1 VNRTRRW
8 VLAAAAAGF
17 AARLC
22 FALFYWV
29 GQPLTQDERDYLALA
44 RSLVQGDGFAYPAD
58 EPSQGTSARFDRP
71 PAYPLFLATLG
82 VGTRGDAVPAR
93 VKVAQAFVGAIG
105 VWLIGAIACRAWNP
119 RAGVVAAWIAAI
131 YPPLVFLP
139 AYALS
144 ETLYSTLALGAAR
157 VLDEVAAQPR
167 SRGAVV
173 AGVLLGAAIL
183 VRPAMLVFLPLLVW
197 WYRGAPR
204 RRAGAI
210 VLAAALAVVAPWTMR
225 NALVLHRFVPVAA
238 EGGVNF
244 WIGNHPLASG
254 DGDMAANPEVKRA
267 EIRFR
272 EAHPGRTPSELEP
285 LYYRA
290 AVDGII
296 AHPAWWLGLEAR
308 KLFYT
313 FVPTGASYRLHS
325 PKYYAASAVSW
336 LVLLPLA
343 AAGGWYGRR
352 SLRPPAALWL
362 MALAAIVSGLI
373 FFPQERYRIPVI
385 DPALIVTAAALA
397 ARPR

>member
-1 VNRTRRW
+1 M
-8 VLAAAAAGF
+8 LAAAAAGL
-17 AARLC
+17 ALRLA
-22 FALFYWV
+22 FGLVYWV

-44 RSLVQGDGFAYPAD
+44 RSLVHGGGYTYPPD
-58 EPSQGTSARFDRP
+58 EPSQGTASRFDRP
-71 PAYPLFLATLG
+71 PGYPLFLAALG
-82 VGTRGDAVPAR
+82 VGTRATSAPAR
-93 VKVAQAFVGAIG
+93 VKVAQAFVGAAG
-105 VWLIGAIACRAWNP
+105 VWLIGVIACRAWSP
-119 RAGVVAAWIAAI
+119 RAGVAAAWMAAI

-157 VLDEVAAQPR
+157 MLDDVAVRPR
-167 SRGAVV
+167 LRGAAA
-173 AGVLLGAAIL
+173 AGALLGAAIL
-183 VRPAMLVFLPLLVW
+183 VRPAMLAFLPLLLW
-197 WYRGAPR
+197 WFAGAPR

-210 VLAAALAVVAPWTMR
+210 VLAASLAVIAPWTIR
-225 NALVLHRFVPVAA
+225 NAVVLHRFVPVAA

-244 WIGNHPLASG
+244 WIGNHPLSAG
-254 DGDMAANPEVKRA
+254 DGDLAANPDVKRA

-285 LYYRA
+285 LYYRDA
-290 AVDGII
+290 LDGII
-296 AHPAWWLGLEAR
+296 AHPLWWLGLESR

-313 FVPTGASYRLHS
+313 FVPTGPSYRLHS
-325 PKYYAASAVSW
+325 PKYFAASAASW
-336 LVLLPLA
+336 LVLLPFA
-343 AAGGWYGRR
+343 AAGAWHGRR
-352 SLRPPAALWL
+352 SPRTPAALWL